1 MSASRSDSGGIGN
14 QWQLLCTRRFLPF
27 FVTQFLGALNDN
39 LFKNAMGLLLTFRT
53 AQVSSESSS
62 VLVYLAGGVFI
73 LPFFLFSATAGQLA
87 DKFERSRIMRLVKL
101 FEIGIALVG
110 TIGFVRSDVALL
122 FTSLFMLGVH
132 SSVFGPA
139 KYAILPQHLR
149 ETELVGGNAL
159 VESGTFIA
167 ILLGT
172 ILAGVL
178 MANGESG
185 QVIASLATIV
195 IAAAGYAA
203 SRSIPGAPPPDPGLK
218 INWNALSET
227 WHTIQLARGTRSVF
241 LSILGISWY
250 WFLGFVLLSQL
261 PGYTKEHLGGDES
274 VATLLL
280 SVFAVGV
287 GAGSLLC
294 ERLSGHKIEI
304 GLVPFGSIGLTLFT
318 LDLFFASPAAGVV
331 PHCNAWGFL
340 GASGNWRVLTDL
352 LLIGVFGGL
361 YAVPLYALIQVR
373 SDPTHRSRIIAANN
387 ILNAFFMVLATGFGV
402 GLLTVAGATIPQMF
416 LAAAILNAAV
426 ALYIYLLV
434 PEFLMRFLAWILVHS
449 VYRLRRRGLE
459 NIPES
464 GAAVLACNHVSF
476 VDAIVVLA
484 ASPRPVRFIMDHQI
498 FRIPILSFVFRTARA
513 IPIAPAKEDPAMLEA
528 AYREVAQALREGDLV
543 GIFPEGRITHDGEL
557 QPFKGGIRRIVDA
570 TPVPVVPMALRGLW
584 GSMFSRK
591 GGPAFLKRPRKL
603 FSLIKL
609 VIGKPIPPGA
619 VTPEGLQAAVAKLRS
634 DAR

>member
-352 LLIGVFGGL
+352 LLIGVFGGF

-591 GGPAFLKRPRKL
+591 GGPPFLKRPRGL
-603 FSLIKL
+603 FSLIEL